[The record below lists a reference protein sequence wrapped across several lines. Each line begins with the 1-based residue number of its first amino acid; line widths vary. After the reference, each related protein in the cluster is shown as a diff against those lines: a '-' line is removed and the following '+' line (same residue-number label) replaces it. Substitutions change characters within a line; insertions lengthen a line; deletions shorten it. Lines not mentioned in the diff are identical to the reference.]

1 VGISQVFKIWFVPT
15 HRSDVSLVTVLQLVR
30 DESDKSNKKYYIRS
44 QNDLYQTDQFI
55 KFVFPWGGEHLVL
68 LWHFIA
74 TFFCV
79 LAALIFAPFTQLM
92 QAYSERQ
99 NQGSSQQSQKSL
111 PERQKPLTSQ
121 AKDVVSDL
129 KTNGAKTAEKVEEK
143 AKS

>member
-1 VGISQVFKIWFVPT
+1 VPT
-15 HRSDVSLVTVLQLVR
+15 HRSDVSLVTVLQLAQDAS
-30 DESDKSNKKYYIRS
+30 DESNKKYYITS
-44 QNDLYQTDQFI
+44 QNDLYQTDQFV
-55 KFVFPWGGEHLVL
+55 KFVFPWGGQHLVL

-79 LAALIFAPFTQLM
+79 LAALVFVPFTQLM

-99 NQGSSQQSQKSL
+99 NQGSSQKSQKAL

-121 AKDVVSDL
+121 AKDVLDDL
-129 KTNGAKTAEKVEEK
+129 KENGAKTTEKVGQK